1 MVGSFEDRYKF
12 VSVQLVIDFVPVVI
26 LVPRE
31 KSPHIISNKKANELE
46 CLAQLGI

>member
-12 VSVQLVIDFVPVVI
+12 VSVQLVIDFVPEVI

-31 KSPHIISNKKANELE
+31 KSPILYPIKKLTSLNVLHS
-46 CLAQLGI
+46 